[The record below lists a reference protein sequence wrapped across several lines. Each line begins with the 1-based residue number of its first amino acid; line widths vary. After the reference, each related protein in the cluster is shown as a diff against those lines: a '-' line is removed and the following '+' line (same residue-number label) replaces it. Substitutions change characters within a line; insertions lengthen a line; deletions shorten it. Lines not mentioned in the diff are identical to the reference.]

1 MIPGGIHLEKESDKR
16 VRSAAGRDADYK
28 DAEAV
33 DKAARDFDLSSN
45 KAGSEGREGRS
56 RAQSSY
62 TGRTIGTSESRE
74 NQEFAGKEKTT
85 SKARTN
91 K

>member
-1 MIPGGIHLEKESDKR
+1 MIPGGIHLEKENDKR
-16 VRSAAGRDADYK
+16 IRFASSKDADYK

-45 KAGSEGREGRS
+45 QAGSEGREGRS
-56 RAQSSY
+56 RVQSSY
-62 TGRTIGTSESRE
+62 TGETIGTAESRE
-74 NQEFAGKEKTT
+74 NQTFTKE
-85 SKARTN
+85 RTVSRGRTI